1 MAPAHNVVSASLEH
15 MGFRVVAIN
24 IAYCSLG
31 DPVINLLLRMG
42 EDESVPFLLVC
53 KARSE
58 QFIMPP
64 KKQLKLIQ

>member
-1 MAPAHNVVSASLEH
+1 MAPAHGVVSASLEH

-31 DPVINLLLRMG
+31 DPVINLLRMG